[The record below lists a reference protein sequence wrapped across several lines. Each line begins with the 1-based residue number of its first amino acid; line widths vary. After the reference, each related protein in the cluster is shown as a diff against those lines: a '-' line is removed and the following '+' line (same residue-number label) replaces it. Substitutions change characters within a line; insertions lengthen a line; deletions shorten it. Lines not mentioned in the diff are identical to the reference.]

1 VKPQLTGW
9 CWFLLPGKALAFVV
23 CGPLLIMKFPRLVLA
38 LFLAHVFLSTA
49 FALDGVRVELP
60 EDWRRGDAEG
70 FAKRTKMQEGLLLDL
85 SFHASATGVSGRL
98 LQEHI
103 DGGIPDNFIG
113 QFITL
118 GSVNNYIAALKK
130 SGISTT
136 APSPATVGQFHGW
149 FFQGEK
155 AAEGTASGFHHTYY
169 ILYSHDRLFNVVVES
184 PGKLQAGDPLVKAY
198 LDALRI
204 DTKLHRP
211 LSFVPKTST
220 EIGGLFTTV
229 IFGVILS
236 ISIVLC
242 IIVVIVARRRRKR
255 EAEESA
261 PPPLPTEPGSSAS

>member
-1 VKPQLTGW
+1 MKS
-9 CWFLLPGKALAFVV
+9 AL
-23 CGPLLIMKFPRLVLA
+23 LVLA
-38 LFLAHVFLSTA
+38 LVLAHVFSTPA
-49 FALDGVRVELP
+49 LALDGVRVELP
-60 EDWRRGDAEG
+60 EDWRPGDAAA

-85 SFHASATGVSGRL
+85 SFHATASGISGRL

-103 DGGIPDNFIG
+103 GGGIPDNFLG

-130 SGISTT
+130 SGINAT
-136 APSPATVGQFHGW
+136 APAPATVGQFHGW
-149 FFQGEK
+149 FFQGEMPGK
-155 AAEGTASGFHHTYY
+155 GDGKGFHHTYY

-184 PGKLQAGDPLVKAY
+184 PRKLQPGDPLVKSY

-220 EIGGLFTTV
+220 QIGGLVATV
-229 IFGVILS
+229 LFGGILAV
-236 ISIVLC
+236 SIVLC
-242 IIVVIVARRRRKR
+242 IIILIVARRRRRR

-261 PPPLPTEPGSSAS
+261 PPPLPPGAPAS